1 MTFKGSSSSVLS
13 WTDIATGGA
22 GRIQERKL
30 RQVNVTRPRFNA
42 DITVSNGRATWAFDK
57 FHCAISCCSASGHFS
72 VSEAS
77 GVERVLCPA
86 TGKVEATGT
95 TGAMGVIAGTAGAAG
110 GATCATGAGAGGTMG
125 LMIGVGAICVTGT
138 SLRGATGAAGSRGTG
153 VGGGMGLAIGADVTG
168 VTEIS
173 LRGTTGV
180 VGSRGAG
187 GVTTGVGGRGG
198 TKVGVGPTSVCVTGV
213 DDIRGLTGASAFPTG
228 GAIRS
233 GGVTVVGNLAS
244 D

>member
-1 MTFKGSSSSVLS
+1 
-13 WTDIATGGA
+13 
-22 GRIQERKL
+22 
-30 RQVNVTRPRFNA
+30 
-42 DITVSNGRATWAFDK
+42 
-57 FHCAISCCSASGHFS
+57 
-72 VSEAS
+72 
-77 GVERVLCPA
+77 
-86 TGKVEATGT
+86 
-95 TGAMGVIAGTAGAAG
+95 
-110 GATCATGAGAGGTMG
+110 MG

-138 SLRGATGAAGSRGTG
+138 SLRGATGAAGSRGAG

-233 GGVTVVGNLAS
+233 GGVTVVGNLAGDGDALGGCVRS
-244 D
+244 PKGPAISAGTLTVFCAELRDNRPGLNRESTAFNGSTTGSESYSSPT